1 MVAAF
6 FDARKSDLLKGFVTV
21 RTKQIN
27 SPMHLLPL
35 TNGFLYYKKKVKKW
49 ACIQTSQLWNANNK
63 IFRLSAVTAKRKLA
77 LAVLLSHLSQCFN
90 ESLSTLTVL
99 HTALLQTQDRITERL
114 LISVRMLSITFYL
127 ARHLAVHIFG
137 QGIFRGKH
145 LCFFAYSSS
154 AASLLDALSDLPGLI
169 TSKHNR
175 TVSSTSEGHYSS

>member
-1 MVAAF
+1 MA
-6 FDARKSDLLKGFVTV
+6 SYIT
-21 RTKQIN
+21 
-27 SPMHLLPL
+27 
-35 TNGFLYYKKKVKKW
+35 KKKVKKW